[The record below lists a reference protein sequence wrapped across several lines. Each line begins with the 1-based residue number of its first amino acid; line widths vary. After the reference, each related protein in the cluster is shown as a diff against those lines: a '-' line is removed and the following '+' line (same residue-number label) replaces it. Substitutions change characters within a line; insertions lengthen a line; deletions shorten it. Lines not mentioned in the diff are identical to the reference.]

1 MSLNIFSPELL
12 KKVPA
17 DWVIANKF
25 VAKTISHIYEKQPV
39 AAIYIVG
46 DYTSSLPVSI
56 LGVNEQQGLIMQP
69 IQRANLLAFVDSS
82 CLAVLCD
89 EHGKYQFIINQIS
102 IVDGDI
108 QAPLPNEI
116 IKIQRREDFRIQ
128 APFDEDF
135 KLILHLGAGQELET
149 KVINIS
155 QKGVL
160 IDMRKSAIEPEI
172 GRVWFNAYFERL
184 KSKSKTFTLMVK
196 TIVPGAAIDRI
207 RCGCLLQDPTQKN
220 LKDFGNT
227 CHAISDSRAAGTLN
241 HWHQNVNWIE
251 SASV

>member
-1 MSLNIFSPELL
+1 
-12 KKVPA
+12 
-17 DWVIANKF
+17 
-25 VAKTISHIYEKQPV
+25 
-39 AAIYIVG
+39 
-46 DYTSSLPVSI
+46 
-56 LGVNEQQGLIMQP
+56 
-69 IQRANLLAFVDSS
+69 
-82 CLAVLCD
+82 
-89 EHGKYQFIINQIS
+89 
-102 IVDGDI
+102 
-108 QAPLPNEI
+108 
-116 IKIQRREDFRIQ
+116 
-128 APFDEDF
+128 
-135 KLILHLGAGQELET
+135 LHLGAGQELET

-160 IDMRKSAIEPEI
+160 IDMRKSAIKPEI

-220 LKDFGNT
+220 LKDFENT